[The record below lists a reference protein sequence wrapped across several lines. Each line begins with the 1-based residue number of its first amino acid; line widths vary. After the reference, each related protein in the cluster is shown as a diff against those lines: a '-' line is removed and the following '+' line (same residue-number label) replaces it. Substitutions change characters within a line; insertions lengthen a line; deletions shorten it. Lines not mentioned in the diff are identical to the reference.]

1 MMSVSE
7 RIEAI
12 MKHGHHKNAKALSMA
27 LGMTSAQ
34 VFYDIQSGKVKSISS
49 QLANKIILVYP
60 EFNMG
65 WLLTGQ
71 GEMLNKPAQNIVP
84 MFTEDAMQVFL
95 NMSNTILRQEEN
107 ISKLADMVN
116 RLTGGAPQKE
126 VAGL

>member
-1 MMSVSE
+1 MSVSE

-71 GEMLNKPAQNIVP
+71 GEMLNKPAQSIVP